1 MPDGAVVS
9 RTSNE
14 IAADIANNKRDLRS
28 LVKQLKA
35 ANANLAQTK
44 NNLQSSTEQLNTNIA
59 EARKSALNQFSRS
72 QLEPINEKIKLID
85 TKIEELNSNHRTNLD
100 ELTEEKVMQ
109 NHADEYA
116 MHEEITK
123 SLGECEKK
131 LELSMGKRFKNEFIK
146 QMDESKIVIDPD
158 EIDSFIDYF
167 NQLNEKLDTYNN
179 TVLHNLVEK
188 VESKLPQLRKTRL
201 LENKNNALILSVVIC
216 LSIYFLRFY
225 ILPFYGVIL
234 FGLMVYYMWNSYHVY
249 EILLAFKAVKDNLQ
263 LIEDEIK
270 KNILAEMEDLILEEN
285 TNYQKKYDS
294 LMKKRNELDAKKEET
309 NQEIIHNFTFDDSS
323 IRASF
328 DATATS
334 YKNQINVLEAEIA
347 HIESQMESTKIRSRE
362 LTGEYASAIQSIPER
377 YLKPCVGESYIFTV
391 RDDINKF
398 FFGLHE
404 DSNDPI
410 FFTHP
415 MGSSIILYD
424 ESTDIVF
431 KFLQLINVQLR
442 NKLNPAAFQVE
453 VYDTVTRG
461 MGLSMFLVPDID
473 VAFSIKAT
481 SDEITAAVSQMGTL
495 INRRNTLLL
504 NGEGSIEAYNEARA
518 AENSLTEPYKFI
530 FNINA
535 PESIL
540 LSQTLV
546 QAYHLGNKLGI
557 YIHNFIEKETFYNLG
572 DASKLINCVD
582 AIYILE
588 ENSIMKRTKDF
599 ALENLI
605 KPSQKSQTAI

>member
-14 IAADIANNKRDLRS
+14 IASDIANNKRDLRS

-398 FFGLHE
+398 FFGGLAGLCSE
-404 DSNDPI
+404 QV
-410 FFTHP
+410 
-415 MGSSIILYD
+415 GEVILDAGFVLVCWLFLYFLYKKK
-424 ESTDIVF
+424 VF
-431 KFLQLINVQLR
+431 LKI
-442 NKLNPAAFQVE
+442 
-453 VYDTVTRG
+453 
-461 MGLSMFLVPDID
+461 
-473 VAFSIKAT
+473 
-481 SDEITAAVSQMGTL
+481 
-495 INRRNTLLL
+495 
-504 NGEGSIEAYNEARA
+504 
-518 AENSLTEPYKFI
+518 
-530 FNINA
+530 
-535 PESIL
+535 
-540 LSQTLV
+540 
-546 QAYHLGNKLGI
+546 
-557 YIHNFIEKETFYNLG
+557 
-572 DASKLINCVD
+572 
-582 AIYILE
+582 
-588 ENSIMKRTKDF
+588 
-599 ALENLI
+599 
-605 KPSQKSQTAI
+605 